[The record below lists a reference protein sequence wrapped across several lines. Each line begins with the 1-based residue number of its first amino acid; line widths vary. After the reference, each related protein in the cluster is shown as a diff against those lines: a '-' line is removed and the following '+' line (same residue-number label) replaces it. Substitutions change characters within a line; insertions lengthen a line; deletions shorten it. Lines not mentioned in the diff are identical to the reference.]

1 MLKRIAFAIPGDIT
15 APTGGYIY
23 DRHIIE
29 GLRALGWQVE
39 LLGLGEGFPFPS
51 VETLREAQAKLAA
64 LPKGIPVVMDG
75 LALGVMPDIVAAIKT
90 EHPVIAL
97 VHHPLAFES
106 GLTTDQAASLKQT
119 EQQALQHVAHVIV
132 TSPATARD
140 LIQHFSV
147 PPEGVDAVVPGT
159 DRATFA
165 KGSQS
170 ENVSLLCVGSVIPRK
185 GFDVLLPALH
195 QLSHL
200 PWRLTIAGDRSR
212 NAQASRQLDDDMN
225 RFGFKDRIAVLGAV
239 TAEALAQ
246 LYACADVFVLASRFE
261 GFGMAYAEAL
271 AHGLPVVGTTG
282 GAIPDTVP
290 SEAGLLVAPGSV
302 DALAAALKL
311 IIERKDLRA
320 QLADGARRVG
330 RMQPTWADSSQRFSV
345 VLLKSM
351 GRR

>member
-170 ENVSLLCVGSVIPRK
+170 EIVSLLCVGSVIPRK

-200 PWRLTIAGDRSR
+200 P
-212 NAQASRQLDDDMN
+212 
-225 RFGFKDRIAVLGAV
+225 
-239 TAEALAQ
+239 
-246 LYACADVFVLASRFE
+246 
-261 GFGMAYAEAL
+261 
-271 AHGLPVVGTTG
+271 
-282 GAIPDTVP
+282 
-290 SEAGLLVAPGSV
+290 LL
-302 DALAAALKL
+302 
-311 IIERKDLRA
+311 
-320 QLADGARRVG
+320 
-330 RMQPTWADSSQRFSV
+330 
-345 VLLKSM
+345 
-351 GRR
+351 

>member
-1 MLKRIAFAIPGDIT
+1 MFKRIVFAIPGDIT

-39 LLGLGEGFPFPS
+39 LLGLGEGFPFPTS
-51 VETLREAQAKLAA
+51 ETLRDAHATLSA
-64 LPKGIPVVMDG
+64 LPTGMPVVIDG

-106 GLTTDQAASLKQT
+106 GLTAEQAASLKQT

-147 PPEGVDAVVPGT
+147 PQEGVDAVVPGT
-159 DRATFA
+159 ARATFA

-170 ENVSLLCVGSVIPRK
+170 DVVSLLCVGSVIPRK

-195 QLSHL
+195 QLSDL

-212 NAQASRQLDDDMN
+212 NAQAPRQLDDDMN
-225 RFGFKDRIAVLGAV
+225 RFGFKDRIAVLGVV
-239 TAEALAQ
+239 TVGRTICLCRCV
-246 LYACADVFVLASRFE
+246 CAGLSFRGVW
-261 GFGMAYAEAL
+261 
-271 AHGLPVVGTTG
+271 HGLC
-282 GAIPDTVP
+282 
-290 SEAGLLVAPGSV
+290 
-302 DALAAALKL
+302 
-311 IIERKDLRA
+311 R
-320 QLADGARRVG
+320 GARARAARRRNHG
-330 RMQPTWADSSQRFSV
+330 RCDS
-345 VLLKSM
+345 
-351 GRR
+351 

>member
-1 MLKRIAFAIPGDIT
+1 MFKRIVFAIPGDIA

-39 LLGLGEGFPFPS
+39 LLGLGEGFPFPTP
-51 VETLREAQAKLAA
+51 ETLRDAQAKLSA
-64 LPKGIPVVMDG
+64 LPSGMPVVMDG
-75 LALGVMPDIVAAIKT
+75 LALGVMPDIVAAIKA

-106 GLTTDQAASLKQT
+106 GLTAEQAASLKQT

-159 DRATFA
+159 DRATLA

-170 ENVSLLCVGSVIPRK
+170 EIVSLLCVGSVIPRK

-195 QLSHL
+195 QLSDL
-200 PWRLTIAGDRSR
+200 PWRLTLS
-212 NAQASRQLDDDMN
+212 
-225 RFGFKDRIAVLGAV
+225 
-239 TAEALAQ
+239 
-246 LYACADVFVLASRFE
+246 
-261 GFGMAYAEAL
+261 
-271 AHGLPVVGTTG
+271 
-282 GAIPDTVP
+282 
-290 SEAGLLVAPGSV
+290 
-302 DALAAALKL
+302 
-311 IIERKDLRA
+311 
-320 QLADGARRVG
+320 
-330 RMQPTWADSSQRFSV
+330 
-345 VLLKSM
+345 
-351 GRR
+351 